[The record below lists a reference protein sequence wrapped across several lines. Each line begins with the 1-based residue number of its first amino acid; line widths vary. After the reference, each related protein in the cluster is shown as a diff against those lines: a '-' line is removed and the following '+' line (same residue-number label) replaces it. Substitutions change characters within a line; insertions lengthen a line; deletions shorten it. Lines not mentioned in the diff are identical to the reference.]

1 VSYLEILQHSGTNST
16 GTFKAL
22 QNTDKN
28 FGITQP
34 ERLVKLWNHSAGEAG
49 DNESVGSRRFFH

>member
-1 VSYLEILQHSGTNST
+1 VKLWNHSAGEA
-16 GTFKAL
+16 GE
-22 QNTDKN
+22 N

-49 DNESVGSRRFFH
+49 ENRTRTVYKLFKIHCGAKQN